1 MATRPVKQP
10 KAPPT
15 GKSSGGKTASPRKI
29 PTKKPAAKAP
39 PQKAAPKNA
48 VRSMIAKAFAPK
60 KLPDSVELLD
70 GRIVPLR
77 VVVNPRAK
85 RIGLRLDAARREA
98 VAVAPTQRLAP
109 KAAAFAID
117 RAGWIAMQLNKL
129 PRTVRIEPGAIIP
142 LRGSAHHLVMVR
154 GRIAPHIIPARDE
167 EPARIVAGAPD
178 AESFAT
184 RVRRFLVAE
193 AKADLHDRVG
203 VHAKTLGVTWK
214 TLTVKDTVSRWGSC
228 TENGAL
234 SFSWRVVLAPPHI
247 LDYLAAHETAHLREL
262 NHSKRYWTQVKRCFP
277 DYDTAEAWLRRHGAA
292 LHAIAPRN

>member
-1 MATRPVKQP
+1 MATRPAQQP
-10 KAPPT
+10 KAPPD
-15 GKSSGGKTASPRKI
+15 GKSTGGKG
-29 PTKKPAAKAP
+29 
-39 PQKAAPKNA
+39 APKNA
-48 VRSMIAKAFAPK
+48 VRSMITRALAPK
-60 KLPDSVELLD
+60 KLPESVELLD

-98 VAVAPTQRLAP
+98 VVVAPTQRLAP

-117 RAGWIAMQLNKL
+117 RAGWIATQLNKL
-129 PRTVRIEPGAIIP
+129 PRTVHIEPGAIIP

-154 GRIAPHIIPARDE
+154 GRVAPHIIPARGD

-178 AESFAT
+178 TESFAV

-193 AKADLHDRVG
+193 AKADLHARVG
-203 VHAKTLGVTWK
+203 AHARTLGVMWK
-214 TLTVKDTVSRWGSC
+214 TLAVKDTVSRWGSC

-262 NHSKRYWTQVKRCFP
+262 NHSKRFWAQVKRCFP
-277 DYDTAEAWLRRHGAA
+277 DYEVAETWLRRHGAA

>member
-1 MATRPVKQP
+1 MATHPVKSP

-15 GKSSGGKTASPRKI
+15 GKSTARSRGDGKSGGG
-29 PTKKPAAKAP
+29 KAP
-39 PQKAAPKNA
+39 AKKAAPKNTA
-48 VRSMIAKAFAPK
+48 RAIIAKAFAPK
-60 KLPDSVELLD
+60 KLPESVELLD

-129 PRTVRIEPGAIIP
+129 PRTVHIEPGAIIP

-154 GRIAPHIIPARDE
+154 GRVAPHIIPARAD

-193 AKADLHDRVG
+193 AKADLHARVG
-203 VHAKTLGVTWK
+203 VHAKTLGVMWK

-262 NHSKRYWTQVKRCFP
+262 NHSKRYWAQVKRCFP
-277 DYDTAEAWLRRHGAA
+277 DYDAAEAWLRRHGAA
-292 LHAIAPRN
+292 LHAIAPRG

>member
-1 MATRPVKQP
+1 MPARP
-10 KAPPT
+10 A
-15 GKSSGGKTASPRKI
+15 KS
-29 PTKKPAAKAP
+29 PTKKPTGTIAGTSAKKPAKK
-39 PQKAAPKNA
+39 KAVEKSA
-48 VRSMIAKAFAPK
+48 VRAIIARVTQPK
-60 KLPDSVELLD
+60 KLPESVELLD

-129 PRTVRIEPGAIIP
+129 PRTVHLTPGAIIP
-142 LRGSAHHLVMVR
+142 LRGAPHHLVMVP
-154 GRIAPHIIPARDE
+154 GRVAPHIIPARGE

-178 AESFAT
+178 AEAFSA
-184 RVRRFLVAE
+184 RLRRFLVAE
-193 AKADLHDRVG
+193 AKTDLLARVTA
-203 VHAKTLGVTWK
+203 HAKVLGVAWK
-214 TLTVKDTVSRWGSC
+214 TLTVKDTTSRWGSC

-234 SFSWRVVLAPPHI
+234 SFSWRVVLAPPQI

-262 NHSKRYWTQVKRCFP
+262 NHSRRYWAQVKRVFP
-277 DYDTAEAWLRRHGAA
+277 DFETAEEWLRKHGAA
-292 LHAIAPRN
+292 LHAIAPRG

>member
-1 MATRPVKQP
+1 MARSPAKQP

-15 GKSSGGKTASPRKI
+15 GKSSGGK
-29 PTKKPAAKAP
+29 
-39 PQKAAPKNA
+39 AAPKNVA
-48 VRSMIAKAFAPK
+48 RSIIAKVLAPK

-129 PRTVRIEPGAIIP
+129 PRTVRIEPGAVIP
-142 LRGSAHHLVMVR
+142 LRGAAHHLVMVR
-154 GRIAPHIIPARDE
+154 GRVAPHIISARGE

-184 RVRRFLVAE
+184 RVRRFLLAE
-193 AKADLHDRVG
+193 AKTDLLDRVG
-203 VHAKTLGVTWK
+203 AHAKTLGVAWK

-262 NHSKRYWTQVKRCFP
+262 NHSKRYWAQVKRCFP
-277 DYDTAEAWLRRHGAA
+277 EYETAEAWLRRHGAA
-292 LHAIAPRN
+292 LHAVAPRN